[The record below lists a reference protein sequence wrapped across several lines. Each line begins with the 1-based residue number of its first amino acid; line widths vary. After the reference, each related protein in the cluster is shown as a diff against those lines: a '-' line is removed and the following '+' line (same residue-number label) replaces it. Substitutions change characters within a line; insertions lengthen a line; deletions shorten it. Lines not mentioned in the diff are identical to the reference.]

1 MIVTEFKLKS
11 SKRNSLMLNVEDFRL
26 KMGCF
31 MWGLKTRKRYT
42 RNNFMVIL
50 DTFIGKGD
58 CLCLNLDTKKSYPRF
73 TFKLGLDPSHRFW
86 TPFAPFFMGIHSPSF
101 FNRIL
106 APPPP
111 RFRRFLAPF
120 RGGRGGVPK
129 P

>member
-1 MIVTEFKLKS
+1 
-11 SKRNSLMLNVEDFRL
+11 
-26 KMGCF
+26 
-31 MWGLKTRKRYT
+31 
-42 RNNFMVIL
+42 MVIL

-106 APPPP
+106 APPPD
-111 RFRRFLAPF
+111 L
-120 RGGRGGVPK
+120 GGFWLLFVGVGGGVPK